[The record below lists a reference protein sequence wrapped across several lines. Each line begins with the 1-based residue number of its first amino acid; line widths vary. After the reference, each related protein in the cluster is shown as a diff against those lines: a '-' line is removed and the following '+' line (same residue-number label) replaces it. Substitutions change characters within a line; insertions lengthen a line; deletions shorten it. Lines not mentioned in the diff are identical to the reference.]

1 MMTQFQSNY
10 MIQGIEVLL
19 REDRILNRYHPLIA
33 CRHQLVEHLLMMGC
47 KTRDDCLSLPDEA
60 LYEAGLPLG
69 MAGLFRRFLRMY
81 DYKGRGRKD
90 IPDTHSRSPE
100 EIASLLELMR
110 LPGVK
115 AVRAQLYYHCGLHSL
130 ADFAAADAAALQAHI
145 SGVIARDGLSCSV
158 PLPKELRTQIAVA
171 QVFTEYAA
179 P

>member
-1 MMTQFQSNY
+1 MKTQFQSNY

-19 REDRILNRYHPLIA
+19 QEDRILNSYRPLIA
-33 CRHQLVEHLLMMGC
+33 YRHQLVERLLLMGC
-47 KTRDDCLSLPDEA
+47 QTRNDCLALPDEA
-60 LYEAGLPLG
+60 LYNAGLPQG
-69 MAGLFRRFLRMY
+69 MAGLFRRFLSMY
-81 DYKGRGRKD
+81 DYKGRGPKD
-90 IPDTHSRSPE
+90 IPDAHSRSPE

-115 AVRAQLYYHCGLHSL
+115 AVRAQLYYHCGLRSL

-145 SGVIARDGLSCSV
+145 ASVIARDGLACSV
-158 PLPKELRTQIAVA
+158 PLLKELRTQIAVA